1 MRTLLF
7 SLCILSFG
15 VWMVSCAG
23 KAVQPPPQAQAVYQ
37 ENAISLHFQADPQLN
52 RYQNTAHAL
61 HLCVYQ
67 LTTPNALKQ
76 YAGDSSGM
84 GQLLQCSRFDPSVT
98 MTKKVVMQPKTESTL
113 VLDRAQGTR
122 YVGIVAG
129 YSNLDMNEAVD
140 LMEIPVIEETTG
152 WI

>member
-1 MRTLLF
+1 
-7 SLCILSFG
+7 
-15 VWMVSCAG
+15 
-23 KAVQPPPQAQAVYQ
+23 
-37 ENAISLHFQADPQLN
+37 
-52 RYQNTAHAL
+52 
-61 HLCVYQ
+61 
-67 LTTPNALKQ
+67 
-76 YAGDSSGM
+76 M

-152 WI
+152 WIRKQTTRRLGKLERTIVLGPTGIQTAGVD